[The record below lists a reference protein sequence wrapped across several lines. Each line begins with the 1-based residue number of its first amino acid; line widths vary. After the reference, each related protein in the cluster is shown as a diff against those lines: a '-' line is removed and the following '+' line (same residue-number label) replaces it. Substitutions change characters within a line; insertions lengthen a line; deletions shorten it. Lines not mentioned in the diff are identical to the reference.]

1 MNENEIELREEKSS
15 SAPAKGLSAL
25 ALAGLGL
32 AGGWIV
38 YSRTM
43 IDHDLPLPLAIDSE
57 KHLFTSG
64 FAGLLSYYV
73 DKQGSGRPLVLI
85 HSVNAAASSYEMR
98 PLFNHYRGQRP
109 VYALDLPGFGFS
121 ERSDRRYSPELF
133 TAAVR
138 DFLKDIVG
146 EPADVVALSLGGE
159 FAARAALDNPELFH
173 SLTLISPTGL
183 SSDSRK
189 NGAQQAGGSP
199 LPLFSFPLWSQA
211 FYDLLATRTSIR
223 YYLNKS
229 FHGDVDDG
237 MVAYSYLSSH
247 QPNARFAPL
256 HFISGLLF
264 TPRVRE
270 EVYQN
275 LQVPG
280 LIIYDRDPF
289 TGFDELPSLLLSGAN
304 WSAARVAPTS
314 GLPQFEELE
323 TTTRVLDNF
332 WQGLDK

>member
-1 MNENEIELREEKSS
+1 MSENELDLREEKTITR
-15 SAPAKGLSAL
+15 PGKGAGAL
-25 ALAGLGL
+25 ALAGLTI

-38 YSRTM
+38 YSATM
-43 IDHDLPLPLAIDSE
+43 IDHDLPLPLAIDAQ

-73 DKQGSGRPLVLI
+73 DEQGSGRPLVLI
-85 HSVNAAASSYEMR
+85 HSINAAASSYEMR

-121 ERSDRRYSPELF
+121 ERSDRHYTPQLY

-138 DFLKDIVG
+138 DFLNDIVG
-146 EPADVVALSLGGE
+146 QPADVVALSLGSE

-183 SSDSRK
+183 SSEKRK
-189 NGAQQAGGSP
+189 NGAQQNGGAP
-199 LPLFSFPLWSQA
+199 LSLFSFPLWSQA
-211 FYDLLATRTSIR
+211 FYDLLATRSSIS
-223 YYLNKS
+223 YFLNKS
-229 FHGDVDDG
+229 FSDDPDPG
-237 MVAYSYLSSH
+237 MVSYSYLSSH
-247 QPNARFAPL
+247 QPNARYAPL
-256 HFISGLLF
+256 YFISGRLF

-270 EVYQN
+270 EVYQK
-275 LQVPG
+275 LTIPG

-289 TGFDELPSLLLSGAN
+289 TGFDELPSLLLASSN
-304 WSAARVAPTS
+304 WSPARVSPTY
-314 GLPQFEELE
+314 GLPHFEDLE

-332 WQGLDK
+332 WQRLD